1 MIYTSFESITAPED
15 NGQQDS
21 EESYTNEYRKHVAY
35 SYGYKLGFVDD
46 KFSKPVKSYLGEDA
60 VYNFINSMIKENKY
74 CSNVME
80 NILTKNF

>member
-21 EESYTNEYRKHVAY
+21 EESYTNEYQKHVAY

-46 KFSKPVKSYLGEDA
+46 KFRKPVKSYLGEDA

-74 CSNVME
+74 CTNVMK
-80 NILTKNF
+80 NILTKNL